1 MKICQLRDRA
11 VAKYSWIRN
20 PSAKGRKR
28 GCKCISPEKLVDG
41 ASYTLELNQ
50 LSDEVYRHISGL
62 KVSEEAIEVV
72 LKRNDTYKAKEKQKD
87 LATELTQ
94 PLPTAME
101 IEQKKEQERVREI
114 CDRRN
119 MPFLFE

>member
-1 MKICQLRDRA
+1 
-11 VAKYSWIRN
+11 
-20 PSAKGRKR
+20 
-28 GCKCISPEKLVDG
+28 VDG